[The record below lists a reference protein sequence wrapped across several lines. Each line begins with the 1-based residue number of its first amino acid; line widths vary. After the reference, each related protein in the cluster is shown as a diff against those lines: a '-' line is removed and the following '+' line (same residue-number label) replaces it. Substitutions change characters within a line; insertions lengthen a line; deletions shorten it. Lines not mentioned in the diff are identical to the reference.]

1 MIIYGDLSIQEA
13 VAFVLIVLIICITT
27 FLIAMFRE
35 KNTKHE
41 KRMEQMMLCQMRY
54 LNVIAQATVDA
65 NIFKEGRYGIPYN
78 PGDWMLAEITEL
90 EKIQNKLKEQIEE
103 KNETKS

>member
-65 NIFKEGRYGIPYN
+65 NISRGHNNGNPYN
-78 PGDWMLAEITEL
+78 PCIWMNAEIAEL
-90 EKIQNKLKEQIEE
+90 EKKQNELKEQIEG
-103 KNETKS
+103 K

>member
-13 VAFVLIVLIICITT
+13 VAFVLIVLIICTT
-27 FLIAMFRE
+27 VFLIARVQDRKSE
-35 KNTKHE
+35 HE

-65 NIFKEGRYGIPYN
+65 NIFKEEKYGIPYN

>member
-1 MIIYGDLSIQEA
+1 MIIHGDLSIQEA
-13 VAFVLIVLIICITT
+13 TAFVLIVLIICITT
-27 FLIAMFRE
+27 FLITMFRE

-65 NIFKEGRYGIPYN
+65 NIFKEEKFGIPYN
-78 PGDWMLAEITEL
+78 PGDWMLAETTEL
-90 EKIQNKLKEQIEE
+90 EKKQNELKEQIEG
-103 KNETKS
+103 K

>member
-1 MIIYGDLSIQEA
+1 MIIHGDLSIQEA

-65 NIFKEGRYGIPYN
+65 NISRGQNSGNPYN
-78 PGDWMLAEITEL
+78 PGIWMNAEIGTL
-90 EKIQNKLKEQIEE
+90 DNIQEELKEQIEG
-103 KNETKS
+103 K